1 MMVYKSNLGED
12 GQTSGIIGHAG
23 QLPYTLPESLNIS
36 LPVKPTFKCSFLF
49 THCWAIIIAATAS
62 QLAPYPSTG

>member
-1 MMVYKSNLGED
+1 MYTKGNLGED

-23 QLPYTLPESLNIS
+23 QLPCTLPELLNVS

-49 THCWAIIIAATAS
+49 TH
-62 QLAPYPSTG
+62 PPNM